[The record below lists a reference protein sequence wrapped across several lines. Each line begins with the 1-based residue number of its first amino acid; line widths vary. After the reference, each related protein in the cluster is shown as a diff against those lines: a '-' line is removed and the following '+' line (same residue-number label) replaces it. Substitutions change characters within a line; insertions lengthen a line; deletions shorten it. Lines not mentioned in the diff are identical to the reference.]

1 MPPKKYKISSTAK
14 SVSAN
19 TFSKNGATFLVIVE
33 SPSKCQ
39 KIESFL
45 GDQYK
50 CISSKGHIR
59 SIESMKDIDIK
70 HNFAIKFS
78 IIEEKKDHVAFMR
91 KCISQFLPHCI
102 LIATDD
108 DREGEAIGWHI
119 CDVFGLSVEHTPRI
133 TFHEITKPAV
143 LKAVA
148 NPLRIHMD
156 LVHAQHARQVLDMIV
171 GFKISPFLWRHI
183 CNNKSNGLSAGRC
196 QTPALRLVYD
206 REKEIEKAGV
216 ETKYKTTATFFTKN
230 LLFYLDHDFL
240 DPSSVKDFFEKS
252 NTFNHMFSMDAAK
265 DSLRQ
270 PPKPFNTSG
279 LLQTASNVLHMSPKE
294 TMQLCQQLYQG
305 GHITYMRTD
314 NTKYSGE
321 FLEKAKQYIVKTW
334 EKNEYVGN
342 FENILN
348 RDETNPHEAI
358 RATHIEYSNIDG
370 LDKRAA
376 VLYKLIWKN
385 TVASCMS
392 TAKYQLTNVFVSAP
406 DKHSYK
412 YVVEIPLF
420 LGWKIVEG
428 ETLAQNEGSGLL
440 LFFRSLL
447 ASKSEARVLYNKIES
462 VVTVSNKVL
471 HYTEASLIHTL
482 EDAGIGRP
490 STFAM
495 IVDTIQERGYVKCC
509 DIAGKNV
516 DCIEFLLDSGSPK
529 VIVENKK
536 QRIFGNESKKLV
548 LQPLGLTVVEFLV
561 KHFEE
566 LFSYD
571 YTKKM
576 EDDLDKVVDG
586 GVSWQ
591 LICSNCCDEIGGL
604 TKKIKDLEKTKYLL
618 DDDYEIVFHQYGAS
632 LKKVMED
639 GQVVYKN
646 INPAV
651 KIDLEKLKGGHY
663 KANDLI
669 QNDCLG
675 KYNDCDVFLK
685 NGKYGIYASWGTKTQ
700 TLKSLKKPMDA
711 ITLDDFIGIV
721 EVESVV
727 IDGDAPRKPPQNPN
741 ILRVLDTDTS
751 IRKGKFGPYIY
762 YMPSDAKKP
771 QFFNIGKYKSS
782 YASADIDIILAWI
795 KDVYLKPSP

>member
-1 MPPKKYKISSTAK
+1 MPPKRYKTTAAKYISS
-14 SVSAN
+14 N
-19 TFSKNGATFLVIVE
+19 TFSKNDATFLVIVE

-59 SIESMKDIDIK
+59 SIESLKDIDIK
-70 HNFAIKFS
+70 DNFSIKFS

-119 CDVFGLSVEHTPRI
+119 CDVFGLSIDNTPRI
-133 TFHEITKPAV
+133 TFHEITKPAII
-143 LKAVA
+143 KAVA
-148 NPLRIHMD
+148 NPGHINMN
-156 LVHAQHARQVLDMIV
+156 LVRAQHARQVLDMIV

-206 REKEIEKAGV
+206 REKEIDKAGV

-230 LLFYLDHDFL
+230 ILFHLDHDFL
-240 DPSSVKDFFEKS
+240 QPHYVKDFLEKS
-252 NTFNHMFSMDAAK
+252 TTFSHMFSMDSAK
-265 DSLRQ
+265 ESTRQ

-279 LLQTASNVLHMSPKE
+279 ILQAASNGLHMSPKE
-294 TMQLCQQLYQG
+294 TMQLCQHLYQG
-305 GHITYMRTD
+305 GHITYMRTE

-321 FLEKAKQYIVKTW
+321 FLEKAKHYILKTW
-334 EKNEYVGN
+334 EKTEYVGGVD
-342 FENILN
+342 NIINL
-348 RDETNPHEAI
+348 DETNPHEAI
-358 RATHIEYSNIDG
+358 RVTHIEYSNIEG

-392 TAKYQLTNVFVSAP
+392 SAKYQLTNVFVSGP

-412 YVVEIPLF
+412 YVVEIPMF

-447 ASKSEARVLYNKIES
+447 GGKSETGVLYNKIES
-462 VVTVSNKVL
+462 FVTVSNKVL

-482 EDAGIGRP
+482 ELIGIGRP

-495 IVDTIQERGYVKCC
+495 IVDTIQDRGYVKCC
-509 DIAGKNV
+509 DIAGEALECLEYYLIR
-516 DCIEFLLDSGSPK
+516 DET
-529 VIVENKK
+529 IVENKK
-536 QRIFGNESKKLV
+536 QRVFGNESKKLV
-548 LQPLGLTVVEFLV
+548 LQPLGLSVVEFLV
-561 KHFEE
+561 KHFQE

-586 GVSWQ
+586 SVLWQ
-591 LICSNCCDEIGGL
+591 LICSNCCDEIGMF
-604 TKKIKDLEKTKYLL
+604 TKKIKDLEKTKYVL
-618 DDDYEIVFHQYGAS
+618 DDDYEVVFHQYGAS
-632 LKKVMED
+632 LKKVLGD
-639 GQVVYKN
+639 GQIIYKA

-651 KIDLEKLKGGHY
+651 KIDLEKLKTGKY
-663 KANDLI
+663 KSDDLI
-669 QNDCLG
+669 QNDYLG
-675 KYNDCDVFLK
+675 KYEDCDVFLK
-685 NGKYGIYASWGTKTQ
+685 NGKYGIYAAWGTKTQ
-700 TLKSLKKPMDA
+700 SLKALKKPMDA
-711 ITLDDFIGIV
+711 ITLDDFLG
-721 EVESVV
+721 VV
-727 IDGDAPRKPPQNPN
+727 TCEPVDGDALRKPPQNPS
-741 ILRVLDTDTS
+741 ILRVLNTDTS
-751 IRKGKFGPYIY
+751 VRKGKFGPYIY
-762 YMPSDAKKP
+762 YMPTDAKKP
-771 QFFNIGKYKSS
+771 QFFNIGKYKTS
-782 YASADIDIILAWI
+782 YTSADVGFMLAWI
-795 KDVYLKPSP
+795 KDMYLTPST